1 MTTHWSNYRFFK
13 QGYGEFPYIIIKI
26 GHALFMQIPI
36 HFLKEDEDVNT
47 KKHPGTQV
55 RDVSPEVFKEPR
67 KSQIFLL
74 QDEILA
80 TTEFVLNKVKA
91 SRPNKKLEACLV
103 LGKRQALYY
112 NNGRFKPNT
121 YIPTGG
127 TLVDQGHNMIGM
139 NVEHFLPYENSRT
152 TQDLK
157 RILRLTTT

>member
-1 MTTHWSNYRFFK
+1 MTTQWNNYRFFK
-13 QGYGEFPYIIIKI
+13 KGYGEFPYIIIKI

-36 HFLKEDEDVNT
+36 HFLKGDEDVDT

-67 KSQIFLL
+67 ESQIFLL

-112 NNGRFKPNT
+112 NNGIFKPNT

-127 TLVDQGHNMIGM
+127 TLVDQGHKMIGM
-139 NVEHFLPYENSRT
+139 NVEHYWPYEISKVIT
-152 TQDLK
+152 DK
-157 RILRLTTT
+157 E